1 MYLLFIALIR
11 FILLNSDTFSL
22 LSKHVLQ
29 VVLSSSQLEK
39 QRPLQWQL
47 KKNNLKGVYRHIHTN
62 RHTHCVQMLQLLSQL
77 KQYGFVLSVMF
88 IGYNF
93 IICWLLINNLNLFW
107 LNI

>member
-47 KKNNLKGVYRHIHTN
+47 KKNNYRHIHTH
-62 RHTHCVQMLQLLSQL
+62 RRTHCVQMQQLLSQL